1 MDNSERKFE
10 RSAALAKRGRVVVG
24 TSTFSQDLS
33 TFYSIDSK
41 LDPSW
46 IKIDLDPGRT
56 KPRLKIF
63 LEPSMVEVVLVYHV

>member
-1 MDNSERKFE
+1 M
-10 RSAALAKRGRVVVG
+10 VVG

-33 TFYSIDSK
+33 TLYSIDSQ

-56 KPRLKIF
+56 KPLNQGDGRGSSGVPCMRSFNTVRMK
-63 LEPSMVEVVLVYHV
+63 

>member
-1 MDNSERKFE
+1 M
-10 RSAALAKRGRVVVG
+10 VVG

-56 KPRLKIF
+56 KPLNQGDGRG
-63 LEPSMVEVVLVYHV
+63 S